1 MDALIRPRE
10 AASEHRAVLGS
21 PSIGVLFDAMR
32 RPSRTRR
39 LSISAT
45 MSIAIFVVVAGAGVR
60 SFLTWDALDF
70 GVGNRILI
78 SHGYLQYSHT
88 WISQAPGYPVQPQ
101 SLSHESGHD
110 LSTPG
115 SLGRHFMGFSYSHI
129 KASQTS
135 NCLDVYELW
144 IPLWFP
150 LLLLFLAPLRW
161 LIAQHTYVRAFPV
174 LNDAKHGNQ

>member
-1 MDALIRPRE
+1 
-10 AASEHRAVLGS
+10 
-21 PSIGVLFDAMR
+21 MR
-32 RPSRTRR
+32 RPTRTRR
-39 LSISAT
+39 LSLAAT
-45 MSIAIFVVVAGAGVR
+45 TSFAIFLVVGVAGIR
-60 SFLTWDALDF
+60 SFWTWDALDF

-78 SHGYLQYSHT
+78 SHGYLRYSHT

-110 LSTPG
+110 LSTLG
-115 SLGRHFMGFSYSHI
+115 SLGRHFLGFSYNHI

-150 LLLLFLAPLRW
+150 LLLLLFAPMRW
-161 LIAQHTYVRAFPV
+161 LFAQHINVPAFPV
-174 LNDAKHGNQ
+174 LNEAKGANSYN